1 MGANVQVVWEKFA
14 NYWDV
19 EPRYVPLEGNVWSEG
34 EQASVGECLLVQP
47 RARLSLSQS
56 ALVLLAAEGSI

>member
-1 MGANVQVVWEKFA
+1 MVPSASVSQPSLADRLRWVI
-14 NYWDV
+14 
-19 EPRYVPLEGNVWSEG
+19 PLEGNVWSEG